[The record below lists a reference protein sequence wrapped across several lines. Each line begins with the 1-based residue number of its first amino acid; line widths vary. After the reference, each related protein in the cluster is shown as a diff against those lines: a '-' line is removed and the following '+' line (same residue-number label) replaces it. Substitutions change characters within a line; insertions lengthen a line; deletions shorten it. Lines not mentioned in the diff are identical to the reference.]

1 MKNITGVVGVV
12 IWTDNM
18 TEMVSFYR
26 DTLQLPVHS
35 YRPSFVSFE
44 FGIFRLNIGEHSEI
58 KGPAKDPLRVM
69 LHLSVE
75 DIHYWHDRLNSL
87 GVEFIRIPEKES
99 WGGMVATLKDP
110 DGNVLQLL
118 EFPKET

>member
-1 MKNITGVVGVV
+1 
-12 IWTDNM
+12 
-18 TEMVSFYR
+18 
-26 DTLQLPVHS
+26 
-35 YRPSFVSFE
+35 
-44 FGIFRLNIGEHSEI
+44 
-58 KGPAKDPLRVM
+58 M

-87 GVEFIRIPEKES
+87 GMEFIRIPEKES